1 MTPRDLLSGAISVA
15 LLFVGVWLFLVIG
28 YGVTG

>member
-1 MTPRDLLSGAISVA
+1 MTPRNLLSDAIGVV
-15 LLFVGVWLFLVIG
+15 LLFAGVWLFLVIG